1 MTTEKT
7 TMNGFGNRAL
17 VILAGIAV
25 IFLLY
30 WGAPFFIPLL
40 VGLLISY
47 ALSPVVDLLTKV
59 LRYRVLSAAI
69 VLATVIA
76 LVGMAAWTWS
86 DDVQAAWDKIP
97 AAAKTIS
104 KSLTKMAQGPSGPVA
119 EMKKAA
125 AEIETAAQTGKAP
138 DRTPAPAP
146 AAAPSTGSF
155 WSLVWTGWK
164 GVMVAAG
171 QVMVVIFLVFFMLAS
186 GDLFK
191 RKLVKILGNT
201 LSQKKITVQM
211 IDEID
216 AQIHRY
222 LVVLLVSNVLVGVGT
237 WIAFRVMG
245 VEYAELWGLI
255 AGILHT
261 APYFGPGLIAFG
273 TLIGGFLQFGEWP
286 RAFLVS
292 GASVLVASLVGSLF
306 TTWLASRQTRMNTTA
321 SFIGLLF
328 FGWIWGIWGL
338 LLGIPLLAIVKTVC
352 DHYEAWH
359 PVAELL
365 GE

>member
-1 MTTEKT
+1 
-7 TMNGFGNRAL
+7 MNGFGNRAL
-17 VILAGIAV
+17 VILAAIAV

-30 WGAPFFIPLL
+30 WGEPFFVPLL

-59 LRYRVLSAAI
+59 LRFRVLSAAI

-86 DDVQAAWDKIP
+86 DDVQAAWDRIP
-97 AAAKTIS
+97 VAAKTIS

-138 DRTPAPAP
+138 DRTAAPAP

-155 WSLVWTGWK
+155 WLLVWTGWK

-191 RKLVKILGNT
+191 RKLVKILGDT

-237 WIAFRVMG
+237 WIAFRLMG

-255 AGILHT
+255 AGIMHT

>member
-1 MTTEKT
+1 MT
-7 TMNGFGNRAL
+7 GFSSRAVVL
-17 VILAGIAV
+17 LAGIAV

-40 VGLLISY
+40 VGLLIAY
-47 ALSPVVDLLTKV
+47 ALSPIVDAMTKV

-69 VLATVIA
+69 VLTTVIGLILA
-76 LVGMAAWTWS
+76 AAWAWS
-86 DDVQAAWDKIP
+86 DDVSAAWEKVP
-97 AAAKTIS
+97 VAAKTIS
-104 KSLTKMAQGPSGPVA
+104 KSLTKMAQGPSSPIDEV
-119 EMKKAA
+119 KKAA
-125 AEIETAAQTGKAP
+125 AEIESVAQTGKAP
-138 DRTPAPAP
+138 EKAAAP
-146 AAAPSTGSF
+146 AAAASTSVSF

-191 RKLVKILGNT
+191 KKLVRILGNT
-201 LSQKKITVQM
+201 LAEKKITLQM

-237 WIAFRVMG
+237 WIAFRILG
-245 VEYAELWGLI
+245 VQYAELWGLI
-255 AGILHT
+255 AGIVHT
-261 APYFGPGLIAFG
+261 APYFGPGVIAFG
-273 TLIGGFLQFGEWP
+273 TLIAGFLQFGEWP

-292 GASVLVASLVGSLF
+292 GASVLVASLVGSVF
-306 TTWLASRQTRMNTTA
+306 TTWLASRQTKMNTTA

-338 LLGIPLLAIVKTVC
+338 LLGIPILAIVKTVC
-352 DHYEAWH
+352 DHYERWE
-359 PVAELL
+359 PIAELL

>member
-1 MTTEKT
+1 
-7 TMNGFGNRAL
+7 MNGYRNRPL
-17 VILAGIAV
+17 VILASIAV

-47 ALSPVVDLLTKV
+47 ALSPIVDVMTRV

-69 VLATVIA
+69 VLATLIA
-76 LVGMAAWTWS
+76 LIVTAVWTWS
-86 DDVQAAWDKIP
+86 DDVQAAWERVP
-97 AAAKTIS
+97 AAAKIIS
-104 KSLTKMAQGPSGPVA
+104 KSLTKMAQTPSSPVA
-119 EMKKAA
+119 EVKKAA
-125 AEIETAAQTGKAP
+125 AEIESAAQTGKAP
-138 DRTPAPAP
+138 EKAPAP
-146 AAAPSTGSF
+146 AAAVSSVSF
-155 WSLVWTGWK
+155 WSLVWTGWT
-164 GVMVAAG
+164 GIMIAGG

-191 RKLVKILGNT
+191 RKLVKIMGNT
-201 LSQKKITVQM
+201 LSEKKITVQM

-222 LVVLLVSNVLVGVGT
+222 LVVLLVSNVFVGLGT
-237 WIAFRVMG
+237 WIAFRMMG

-261 APYFGPGLIAFG
+261 APYFGPGIVAFG
-273 TLIGGFLQFGEWP
+273 TLIAGFLQFGEWP
-286 RAFLVS
+286 QALLVS
-292 GASVLVASLVGSLF
+292 GVTVLVATLVGSVF
-306 TTWLASRQTRMNTTA
+306 TTWLASRQTKMNTTA

-328 FGWIWGIWGL
+328 FGWIWGFWGL

-352 DHYEAWH
+352 DHYERWH
-359 PVAELL
+359 PVAEML